1 MEGHKGRQLR
11 AGREKMWRYTGCR
24 TGFGIRV
31 TRKRVTLQVFNA
43 TMKEEN
49 TYMRTMKMIVLAA
62 LVLTL
67 GGIAAAEL
75 QNVEVGGKLHIRGNF
90 WSFDDG
96 KNQEIS
102 YYEQRTQ
109 LNVKADFTDNVTAFV
124 ELDSYDIWGEDFR
137 SNYFT
142 GADGRQVSTDDVE
155 LYQAYVEAR
164 EMWGTPLMMRVGRQ
178 ELVFG
183 SEFLLGN
190 NDTEAGFTGLSFDA
204 IRLAYV
210 TDMFRVDVFTA
221 KLADTIISDFASD
234 DIDLYGIYGSY
245 MGIEDVVIDAY
256 WLYVRD
262 DDVLLGD
269 NVDIHTLGL
278 RGAGKMAG
286 FDFDVEVAYQFGEV
300 DGQRSAC
307 PFGFGEADVDYA
319 AWAVNAELGYTFD
332 VSWQPRV
339 SALFAWYD
347 GGDPDE
353 SIWSND
359 RDLPFNRL
367 FTDKEYSYFLD
378 NLNANLSNVFVYG
391 LAVEAMPTEAVSLKL
406 AGKYFDTVED
416 YGTDGD
422 LGWEL
427 SLVGKYNYTEDLAFR
442 AGYAHFF
449 STADKKDV
457 QVVLNNGLTDAG
469 VRDNDDYDYVFAEM
483 MISF

>member
-1 MEGHKGRQLR
+1 
-11 AGREKMWRYTGCR
+11 
-24 TGFGIRV
+24 
-31 TRKRVTLQVFNA
+31 
-43 TMKEEN
+43 
-49 TYMRTMKMIVLAA
+49 MRTMKMIVLAA

-67 GGIAAAEL
+67 GGIATAEL
-75 QNVEVGGKLHIRGNF
+75 QNVEVGGKLHIRGNY
-90 WSFDDG
+90 WSLDDG
-96 KNQEIS
+96 QDQEIS
-102 YYEQRTQ
+102 FYEQRTQ

-142 GADGRQVSTDDVE
+142 GADGRQASTDDVE
-155 LYQAYVEAR
+155 FYQAYIEAR

-190 NDTEAGFTGLSFDA
+190 NDTEALFRGLSFDA

-210 TDMFRVDVFTA
+210 TDTFRVDAFTA

-262 DDVLLGD
+262 DEVLLGD
-269 NVDIHTLGL
+269 NVDIHTVGL
-278 RGAGKMAG
+278 RGAGKMGG

-300 DGQRSAC
+300 DGQPSAC
-307 PFGFGEADVDYA
+307 PFGFGEADVDYQ
-319 AWAVNAELGYTFD
+319 AWAVSADLGYTFD
-332 VSWQPRV
+332 VAWQPRV

-353 SIWSND
+353 SCWSND
-359 RDLPFNRL
+359 RELPFNRL
-367 FTDKEYSYFLD
+367 FSDKEYSYFLD
-378 NLNANLSNVFVYG
+378 NVGAANLSNIFVYG

-406 AGKYFDTVED
+406 AGKYFDADED

-449 STADKKDV
+449 ATADDNDV
-457 QVVLNNGLTDAG
+457 QVVDNNGLTNIGIAD
-469 VRDNDDYDYVFAEM
+469 DDDYDYVFAEM

>member
-1 MEGHKGRQLR
+1 
-11 AGREKMWRYTGCR
+11 
-24 TGFGIRV
+24 
-31 TRKRVTLQVFNA
+31 
-43 TMKEEN
+43 
-49 TYMRTMKMIVLAA
+49 MRTMKMIVLAA

-67 GGIAAAEL
+67 GGIATAEL
-75 QNVEVGGKLHIRGNF
+75 QNVEVGGKLHIRGNY
-90 WSFDDG
+90 WSLDDG
-96 KNQEIS
+96 QDQEIS
-102 YYEQRTQ
+102 FYEQRTQ

-142 GADGRQVSTDDVE
+142 GADGRQASVDDVE
-155 LYQAYVEAR
+155 FYQAYIEAR

-190 NDTEAGFTGLSFDA
+190 NDTEALFRGLSFDA

-210 TDMFRVDVFTA
+210 TDTFRVDAFTA

-269 NVDIHTLGL
+269 NVDIHTVGL
-278 RGAGKMAG
+278 RGAGKMG
-286 FDFDVEVAYQFGEV
+286 GYDFDVEVAYQFGDN
-300 DGQRSAC
+300 DGQPSAC
-307 PFGFGEADVDYA
+307 QVGFGEADVDYQ
-319 AWAVNAELGYTFD
+319 AWAVSADLGYTFD
-332 VSWQPRV
+332 VAWQPRV

-359 RDLPFNRL
+359 RELPFNRL
-367 FTDKEYSYFLD
+367 FSDKEYSYFLD
-378 NLNANLSNVFVYG
+378 NAVAADLSNVFVYG

-406 AGKYFDTVED
+406 AGKYFDADED

-449 STADKKDV
+449 ATADDDDV
-457 QVVLNNGLTDAG
+457 QFVGNNGLTNLAILD
-469 VRDNDDYDYVFAEM
+469 DDDYDYVFAEM